1 MIVNHYPRPLEKQD
15 VDTGQSPKRVPNDPE
30 IILNVCVCVCVN
42 VYAFLEKGFNGFH
55 QILKSIHHPQQVKK
69 LS

>member
-1 MIVNHYPRPLEKQD
+1 MLTLGRAPRESLMILKLYLR
-15 VDTGQSPKRVPNDPE
+15 
-30 IILNVCVCVCVN
+30 CVCVN

-55 QILKSIHHPQQVKK
+55 QILKSTHHPQQVKK